1 MKIKAFTLI
10 ELMAVITLIAILSG
24 IVVAGINDWK
34 EDANFKKTIA
44 YSNEVKTKLGKSLI
58 GEWNMDVDLGNIST
72 LYDSGRLGIKGLTQG
87 SVFDRSTDCPEGLA
101 CIETSQSIIKFPNFQ
116 KFKTICFWTKF
127 NSSEGTIDVM
137 SKGSDFKVFLFQG
150 IVNFQIYNTSGVSQM
165 FPFSGKKVN
174 DNKWHHICGTISNS
188 SFYGVLDGDIMVTQT
203 SPVQDLGWNTDSSL
217 YVSPERNSEFFMDDL
232 TVFEDPLF

>member
-58 GEWNMDVDLGNIST
+58 AEWKMDVDLGNFST

-150 IVNFQIYNTSGVSQM
+150 IVNFQIYNTSGVSQT

-217 YVSPERNSEFFMDDL
+217 YVSPESNSKFFMDDL